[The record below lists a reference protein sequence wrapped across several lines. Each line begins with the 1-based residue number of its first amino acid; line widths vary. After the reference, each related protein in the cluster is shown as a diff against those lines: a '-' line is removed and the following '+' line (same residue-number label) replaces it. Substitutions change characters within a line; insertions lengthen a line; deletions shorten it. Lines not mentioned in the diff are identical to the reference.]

1 MKLNKKFV
9 YGSIASIL
17 AISPMLPAVIPS
29 NTEVL
34 AAKTD
39 TLTLNHNSYVYTA
52 QGKRTYYNGKGTL
65 RMGTTVNGS
74 AKTTSINGKSY
85 YPLTS
90 GAYVKAANVG
100 VVNKQVQSGNLKLNY
115 NSYVYDK
122 NGKRLGKFH
131 GSKKNTHLR
140 KGTPLKYSG
149 SVEKIDRNSKQYFLV
164 NDDNYNQSWLPYKK
178 IGGKYYYN
186 IGAGGYVNAANV
198 GNIDN
203 KPLYVA
209 EATVTVAKRN
219 NYIKAIQVGLGKEQR
234 SIKPLQKIK
243 VDRETLKAGDPTDSP
258 SYIISGTKTG
268 WLAKSLV
275 QKKVRQRLLT
285 CTGDTYVLITA
296 PTDTYDVN
304 GQLRANQYI
313 QSGQTPFNKDEKIPV
328 DELLYIWS
336 NKDNKAEL
344 YYHLGA
350 ANNISNNNFIYNNK
364 DRMTFIKTADCKYI
378 SGPFLKP
385 LNTVDEA
392 KADSKTATTTDKK
405 DLQKLINHEKAV
417 KNNESMEV
425 DSGIYDETL
434 KRAKYINSSNSST
447 VAAVKEDT
455 RSLQLE
461 EKLAYMPPVEAIIYH
476 HLKDTAPEY
485 F

>member
-17 AISPMLPAVIPS
+17 AISPMLPAVMPS
-29 NTEVL
+29 NTEAL

-52 QGKRTYYNGKGTL
+52 QGKRTYYNGKRTL
-65 RMGTTVNGS
+65 RMGTTVNGN

-122 NGKRLGKFH
+122 NGKRLYKFR

-186 IGAGGYVNAANV
+186 IGAGGYVNAANI

-209 EATVTVAKRN
+209 EATVTISPKDIDSKGVQ
-219 NYIKAIQVGLGKEQR
+219 IGLGKEQ
-234 SIKPLQKIK
+234 ITVKPLQKIK
-243 VDRETLKAGDPTDSP
+243 VNRETLFRYDPTSSP
-258 SYIISGTKTG
+258 SYIISGTK
-268 WLAKSLV
+268 LAGFLNRTYKKS
-275 QKKVRQRLLT
+275 Q
-285 CTGDTYVLITA
+285 
-296 PTDTYDVN
+296 
-304 GQLRANQYI
+304 
-313 QSGQTPFNKDEKIPV
+313 
-328 DELLYIWS
+328 
-336 NKDNKAEL
+336 
-344 YYHLGA
+344 
-350 ANNISNNNFIYNNK
+350 
-364 DRMTFIKTADCKYI
+364 
-378 SGPFLKP
+378 
-385 LNTVDEA
+385 
-392 KADSKTATTTDKK
+392 DK
-405 DLQKLINHEKAV
+405 
-417 KNNESMEV
+417 
-425 DSGIYDETL
+425 GC
-434 KRAKYINSSNSST
+434 
-447 VAAVKEDT
+447 
-455 RSLQLE
+455 
-461 EKLAYMPPVEAIIYH
+461 
-476 HLKDTAPEY
+476 
-485 F
+485 